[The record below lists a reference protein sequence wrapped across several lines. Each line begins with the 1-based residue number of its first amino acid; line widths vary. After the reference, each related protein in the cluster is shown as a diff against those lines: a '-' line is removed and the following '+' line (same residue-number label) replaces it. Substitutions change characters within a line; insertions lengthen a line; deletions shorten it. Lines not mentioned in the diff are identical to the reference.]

1 MRGCG
6 QQVRTIPHLLSR
18 DWELDAL
25 ASLDPGLD
33 EGTNGVNVE
42 EYHGGEDET
51 EKIKDAWGD
60 LSTDDLDVHPSGSGR
75 VHEGSDIAVLEATT
89 DLAPFGGKSATE
101 FESEYTINTTEHLG
115 VGNPK
120 RTSRRWVNSVR
131 EISPR

>member
-25 ASLDPGLD
+25 AGLDPGLD
-33 EGTNGVNVE
+33 EGTDSVNLE
-42 EYHGGEDET
+42 EHHGGEDHT
-51 EKIKDAWGD
+51 EKVEDAWRD
-60 LSTDDLDVHPSGSGR
+60 LSTDVHPSGNGL
-75 VHEGSDIAVLEATT
+75 VHEGSDIAVLAATI
-89 DLAPFGGKSATE
+89 DLTPFGGESGTE
-101 FESEYTINTTEHLG
+101 FESEYTINTMEHLG

-131 EISPR
+131 EVSPR